1 MRPAAA
7 THQRTQTDTPRPA
20 RSTSTPTPPQIMLSA
35 EEVAAIWES
44 AKKKSKDWFKGGRF
58 EVQYSKPKGAE
69 YPEVVWPEFWPG
81 FNVAAQERERLRA
94 HIEPGHFP
102 ERLYRFR
109 APNSTDRELAYI
121 RANHKQITLPVYE
134 DTENTIQRAL
144 SDGNWSIDYKDAADE
159 TMADF
164 KEYVTT
170 DIEEYGSLTAY
181 VRYVLPRL
189 KMLDPM
195 GVIVNLPHEL
205 STVQTEAGE
214 VINPD
219 DLLEPQPKYY
229 PCTDVWGYEGDEWYL
244 IKSHEQSPVEYG
256 GRIVDEG
263 LVMLLID
270 DTNVWRITQTGR
282 RVDAQFNISLWF
294 AHDVG
299 EPPVI
304 HLMGKPRVDGGRML
318 WQSPFLVASDSLDI
332 ALLDNSYL
340 QLSKA
345 TGVFPYRIMLG
356 DVCDFERDGVRCHSG
371 FLDFMDESGAIRRE
385 ACPACKETPGLKSRL
400 SPAGVMLVKPPD
412 SLRDGEVTS
421 IPNAIQWVA
430 PPTETLEFLRSEINA
445 NLLHA
450 RQMLHLSGEGL
461 SMSGDSKEVKTAT
474 QSGIDQRA
482 MYAFVGP
489 ISDQLFQI
497 LAFLLKTTG
506 IMRYGQDFQGVE
518 LRKPNAFDIRTEA
531 DLVAELQNAQ
541 GLPPAVIDN
550 ILWGYINQR
559 FITNPSALR
568 MFQVIAQA
576 DALFALSEAQIAQL
590 KASNA
595 VEPWKLALHYQAV
608 NMYEQLLR
616 ESKVGGGADLS
627 AEVQQLQ
634 QMAREA
640 APTSVPGAVEKLM
653 QRIQ

>member
-1 MRPAAA
+1 
-7 THQRTQTDTPRPA
+7 
-20 RSTSTPTPPQIMLSA
+20 
-35 EEVAAIWES
+35 
-44 AKKKSKDWFKGGRF
+44 
-58 EVQYSKPKGAE
+58 
-69 YPEVVWPEFWPG
+69 
-81 FNVAAQERERLRA
+81 
-94 HIEPGHFP
+94 
-102 ERLYRFR
+102 
-109 APNSTDRELAYI
+109 
-121 RANHKQITLPVYE
+121 
-134 DTENTIQRAL
+134 
-144 SDGNWSIDYKDAADE
+144 
-159 TMADF
+159 
-164 KEYVTT
+164 
-170 DIEEYGSLTAY
+170 
-181 VRYVLPRL
+181 
-189 KMLDPM
+189 
-195 GVIVNLPHEL
+195 
-205 STVQTEAGE
+205 
-214 VINPD
+214 
-219 DLLEPQPKYY
+219 
-229 PCTDVWGYEGDEWYL
+229 
-244 IKSHEQSPVEYG
+244 
-256 GRIVDEG
+256 
-263 LVMLLID
+263 
-270 DTNVWRITQTGR
+270 
-282 RVDAQFNISLWF
+282 
-294 AHDVG
+294 
-299 EPPVI
+299 
-304 HLMGKPRVDGGRML
+304 
-318 WQSPFLVASDSLDI
+318 
-332 ALLDNSYL
+332 
-340 QLSKA
+340 
-345 TGVFPYRIMLG
+345 
-356 DVCDFERDGVRCHSG
+356 
-371 FLDFMDESGAIRRE
+371 
-385 ACPACKETPGLKSRL
+385 
-400 SPAGVMLVKPPD
+400 MLVKPPD

-445 NLLHA
+445 NMLHA